1 MVLSFII
8 RWCNRNRTTKCLKRR
23 QKRSIDDNLRQ
34 LVIIRQDRVLV
45 NLSTCFFTSGSEFF
59 FFTFPKKRVSR
70 AMGNETFYGDGLS
83 FLKSLASGATKQTL
97 SNSLAKIKTQMIVLL
112 TCSDIL
118 GNAISAFFYTD

>member
-1 MVLSFII
+1 
-8 RWCNRNRTTKCLKRR
+8 
-23 QKRSIDDNLRQ
+23 
-34 LVIIRQDRVLV
+34 
-45 NLSTCFFTSGSEFF
+45 
-59 FFTFPKKRVSR
+59 
-70 AMGNETFYGDGLS
+70 MGNETFYGDGLS